1 MSDKSEEINIL
12 KDAIFENQ
20 KELIGKLMALVEIY
34 EIEEELFQRM
44 LKQLNQYTKKTFRL
58 AKALESQEIIDYVLT
73 NKLKQ

>member
-1 MSDKSEEINIL
+1 MNDKNEEINIL

-20 KELIGKLMALVEIY
+20 KELIGELMALMDIY

-44 LKQLNQYTKKTFRL
+44 LKQLNKHTQKTFRL
-58 AKALESQEIIDYVLT
+58 AKAIESQEIIDYVLT

>member
-1 MSDKSEEINIL
+1 
-12 KDAIFENQ
+12 
-20 KELIGKLMALVEIY
+20 MALVEIY

-44 LKQLNQYTKKTFRL
+44 LKQLNQHTKKTFRL